1 MDAFFEKKV
10 NSAKSIQRH
19 AECTFG
25 SEIGS
30 IFSQK
35 KKYIFGR
42 FLDFLWKPDLFA
54 KAGREAAVAF
64 ANRSGWPGFS
74 RLARDLVLEVFSY

>member
-1 MDAFFEKKV
+1 MLNARLAPKLDRFFLKK
-10 NSAKSIQRH
+10 
-19 AECTFG
+19 
-25 SEIGS
+25 SES
-30 IFSQK
+30 
-35 KKYIFGR
+35 IFGR

>member
-1 MDAFFEKKV
+1 MDPFFEKKV
-10 NSAKSIQRH
+10 KSAKSIQRH

-35 KKYIFGR
+35 SESIFGR

-64 ANRSGWPGFS
+64 AKRSGWPAFS
-74 RLARDLVLEVFSY
+74 RLARDLVLKLFSY